1 MLISMMPPLN
11 NRLQI
16 SAASLMI
23 SDELLPARFPP
34 MRISSRS
41 TSARTLL
48 GQVIRPLSRPLPV
61 AQKVSSDS
69 SSSSLVGF
77 GGVVFLGFD
86 GGIGN
91 SG

>member
-1 MLISMMPPLN
+1 MSIIPPVN

-48 GQVIRPLSRPLPV
+48 GQEIRPLPRPLPV
-61 AQKVSSDS
+61 APGASSNSS
-69 SSSSLVGF
+69 SSSSLGF
-77 GGVVFLGFD
+77 GGDFLIGLD
-86 GGIGN
+86 GIFGY